1 MVKTQLTLFWYLEH
15 FSWLRLWWLAVLFIT
30 SAVNKKSKKK
40 KVRKSSK
47 LNVQHY
53 QFFHRLWFINISV
66 SLDGCPNCCV
76 DSLYICFESWV
87 IISEINLFNS
97 LPDKISPQTPSANI
111 APMTSEEAMEIL
123 KKSKVKWTQRGSLKK
138 MRIISINHH
147 IIYKYIL
154 NRYFKTRLKPP
165 LSTKFGIL
173 IFQGQVAVPNSG
185 Y

>member
-1 MVKTQLTLFWYLEH
+1 
-15 FSWLRLWWLAVLFIT
+15 
-30 SAVNKKSKKK
+30 
-40 KVRKSSK
+40 
-47 LNVQHY
+47 
-53 QFFHRLWFINISV
+53 
-66 SLDGCPNCCV
+66 
-76 DSLYICFESWV
+76 
-87 IISEINLFNS
+87 
-97 LPDKISPQTPSANI
+97 
-111 APMTSEEAMEIL
+111 MTSEEAMEIL